1 MQAHAP
7 ASDSRLARF
16 NASPLGKVYRG
27 LIRFCDYVA
36 ALVLSIFAIF
46 VTANVIGRFVFN
58 KTFGATE
65 ELCTML
71 LLWLV
76 TMGTVGLME
85 RYGLFYAEV
94 LLLFLKSEKVH
105 KAIYVVNSLVLIGT
119 FGIMAYTGAMW
130 VYTTRNF
137 ELDYIYMHAYWFYG
151 ALPIWGVIMTIVVLK
166 KLIFM
171 ENPDVTEIE
180 AEIGSED

>member
-7 ASDSRLARF
+7 ASDSSLARF
-16 NASPLGKVYRG
+16 NASPLGKAYRG
-27 LIRFCDYVA
+27 MIRLCDAVA
-36 ALVLSIFAIF
+36 AIVLSIFALF

-58 KTFGATE
+58 KTYGATE

-94 LLLFLKSEKVH
+94 LLMFLKSEKVH
-105 KAIYVVNSLVLIGT
+105 KAIFVFNSLVLIAT
-119 FGIMAYTGAMW
+119 FGIMAVTGAMW
-130 VYTTRNF
+130 VYTTRSF
-137 ELDYIYMHAYWFYG
+137 ELDYTYMHAYWFYG
-151 ALPIWGVIMTIVVLK
+151 ALPIWGVLMTIVVIK

-171 ENPDVTEIE
+171 QNPDVTEVE
-180 AEIGSED
+180 AEITSED

>member
-7 ASDSRLARF
+7 ASDSRLAHF
-16 NASPLGKVYRG
+16 NASLLGKAYRG
-27 LIRFCDYVA
+27 MIHLCDYIA
-36 ALVLSIFAIF
+36 AIVLSIFAIF

-58 KTFGATE
+58 KTYGATE

-76 TMGTVGLME
+76 TMGTVGLLE

-94 LLLFLKSEKVH
+94 LLMFLKNEKLH
-105 KAIYVVNSLVLIGT
+105 KAIFVFNSLVLIGT

-130 VYTTRNF
+130 VWVTRGF
-137 ELDYIYMHAYWFYG
+137 ELDYTYMHAYWFYA
-151 ALPIWGVIMTIVVLK
+151 ALPIWGVIMTIVVIK

-171 ENPDVTEIE
+171 QNPDVTEVD

>member
-7 ASDSRLARF
+7 ASDSRLAHF
-16 NASPLGKVYRG
+16 NASLLGKAYRG
-27 LIRFCDYVA
+27 MIHLCDYIA
-36 ALVLSIFAIF
+36 AIVLSIFAIF

-58 KTFGATE
+58 KTYGATE

-94 LLLFLKSEKVH
+94 LLVFLKSEKLH
-105 KAIYVVNSLVLIGT
+105 KAIFVFNSLVLIGT
-119 FGIMAYTGAMW
+119 FGIMAYTGSMW
-130 VYTTRNF
+130 VYTTRGF
-137 ELDYIYMHAYWFYG
+137 ELDYTYMHAYWFYS
-151 ALPIWGVIMTIVVLK
+151 ALPIWGVIMMIVVIK

-171 ENPDVTEIE
+171 QNPDVTEIE